1 MTSSTF
7 RSTINFILSLLNL
20 NFKSRTCKNK
30 KFDEVIITL
39 KDTRREKIPSNKTTA
54 LTESMNMNIW
64 EVDSSIQ
71 LFIGGS
77 YTETEI

>member
-1 MTSSTF
+1 M
-7 RSTINFILSLLNL
+7 
-20 NFKSRTCKNK
+20 
-30 KFDEVIITL
+30 